1 MMKTGRL
8 SSAARLMALAALAPA
23 IIGCGTRSPESAR
36 GDTTATAAPAAREP
50 RHGSM
55 IRIPSGAD
63 SILAYVSR
71 PAGKPKA
78 FVVVVFE
85 WWGLVDWPKSV
96 ADRLA
101 SQGYLAIV
109 PDLYR
114 GKTAEDP
121 ELAHELMR
129 GLPEERAI
137 ADIRAAADFVRR
149 TEGKERKGGVIGF
162 CMGGGLALRAALDHG
177 PFQATVVCYGSPVTS
192 IERLKT
198 LSGPVLGIYGR
209 GDRGI
214 GPDQT
219 QALED
224 GLGAA
229 GKLGG
234 VHAYENAGHA
244 FMNDQNP
251 SAYVPDAAK
260 DAWREIDSFLAK
272 NLLGR

>member
-1 MMKTGRL
+1 MKTGL
-8 SSAARLMALAALAPA
+8 PTSAARLMALAALAPA
-23 IIGCGTRSPESAR
+23 IIGCGSRSPEAAR
-36 GDTTATAAPAAREP
+36 SDTTTTAAPAAREP

-55 IRIPSGAD
+55 IRIASGAD

-71 PAGKPKA
+71 PEGKPKA
-78 FVVVVFE
+78 FVVVVHE

-101 SQGYLAIV
+101 SKGYLAIV

-114 GKTAEDP
+114 GKTAEDSD
-121 ELAHELMR
+121 LAHELMR

-149 TEGKERKGGVIGF
+149 AEGKELKGAVIGF

-192 IERLKT
+192 ADRLKT
-198 LSGPVLGIYGR
+198 LSGPVLGIYGKD
-209 GDRGI
+209 DRGI

-219 QALED
+219 NALER
-224 GLGAA
+224 GLRSA

-234 VHAYENAGHA
+234 VHVYEKAGHA
-244 FMNDQNP
+244 FLNDQNP
-251 SAYVPDAAK
+251 SAYAPDAAK
-260 DAWREIDSFLAK
+260 AAWLEIDPFLAK
-272 NLLGR
+272 NLLGS